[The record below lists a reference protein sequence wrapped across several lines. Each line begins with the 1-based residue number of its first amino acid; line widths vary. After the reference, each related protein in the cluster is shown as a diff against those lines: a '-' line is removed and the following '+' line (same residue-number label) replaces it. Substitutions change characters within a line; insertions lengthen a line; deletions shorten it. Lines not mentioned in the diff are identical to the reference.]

1 MGSYSR
7 LRPGMSRL
15 DPFRASAICISLWTC
30 GPRRAPGQG
39 EGTSPAYSGGAPLRV
54 VVFRLACL
62 GGLAARAS
70 VETIHRHAEPLGDD
84 AGDRV
89 GPAREELARPG
100 ARDPVEPPHHRAGGG
115 AAPGGAADPHPHA
128 VEVWAA
134 PLGQDGANAVIAAV
148 TAAGAQLQT
157 AARQIQVV
165 VHADR
170 LHRFD
175 Q

>member
-39 EGTSPAYSGGAPLRV
+39 EGTSPAYSGGAPLRG

-70 VETIHRHAEPLGDD
+70 VATIHRHAEPLGDE
-84 AGDRV
+84 AGDRI
-89 GPAREELARPG
+89 GRAREELGGLG
-100 ARDPVEPPHHRAGGG
+100 ALDPVEPPQHEAGG
-115 AAPGGAADPHPHA
+115 
-128 VEVWAA
+128 VRS
-134 PLGQDGANAVIAAV
+134 I
-148 TAAGAQLQT
+148 
-157 AARQIQVV
+157 
-165 VHADR
+165 
-170 LHRFD
+170 
-175 Q
+175 